1 MKKMS
6 RESEGLAVRRIR
18 RRMQSIQASNV
29 VVETFLNHY
38 RQMVEGNTG
47 MIGESSI
54 EPATRLPDSRTF
66 KSHTATGRAALAHTV
81 IIKLNGGL
89 GTSMGLDKT
98 KSLLRVKDRLTFLDI
113 TIHQVLFIRKTY
125 RCSTPLLLMNSFN
138 TNADTLKAL
147 ARYPELA
154 KTQPNSIPL
163 TFLQHQVPK
172 IWQDDLMPVEW
183 PMDRSR
189 EWCPPGHGDL
199 YTAMVNT
206 GILDLLLDRGFH
218 YAFVANADN
227 LGATPDPGILGY
239 FAKHHLPFM
248 MEVTD
253 RTETDKKGGH
263 LARHKKTGRF
273 LLRERA
279 QCPARELA
287 VFEDIAHH
295 RYFNT
300 NNIWIDLRRLKKML
314 AQCDNVLNLSLI
326 INRKPVDPADPDSP
340 AVYQLETA
348 MGSAISLFP
357 DAQALRV
364 PRSRFAPVK
373 TTDDLLA
380 VRSDAYTLTRENF
393 LVLNPRRKSPPPIV
407 HLDPSFY
414 RTMADFELRFPK
426 GPPSLLR
433 CKNLAIHGD
442 VRFGRDVR
450 LKGSVVLRNN
460 GARQTAI
467 HDRTPISGT
476 RTLA

>member
-1 MKKMS
+1 MKKLS
-6 RESEGLAVRRIR
+6 RQVEDVAVRRIR
-18 RRMQSIQASNV
+18 RRMQSIKASNV
-29 VVETFLNHY
+29 VIETFLRHY
-38 RQMVEGNTG
+38 RRMIEGDTG
-47 MIGESSI
+47 MIGEAAI
-54 EPATRLPDSRTF
+54 EPATRLPDSRKF
-66 KSHTATGRAALAHTV
+66 GSYAAAGRAALGHAV

-98 KSLLRVKDRLTFLDI
+98 KSLLRVKEGLSFLDI
-113 TIHQVLFIRKTY
+113 IIRQILFIRKTY

-138 TNADTLKAL
+138 TSDDTLKAL

-154 KTQPNSIPL
+154 RTQPGKIPL
-163 TFLQHQVPK
+163 AFLQHQVPK
-172 IWQDDLMPVEW
+172 IWQDDFMPVEW

-199 YTAMVNT
+199 YTALVNT
-206 GILDLLLDRGFH
+206 GLLDLLLDQEFH

-227 LGATPDPGILGY
+227 LGATPDPGILGF
-239 FAKHHLPFM
+239 FATRRLPFM
-248 MEVTD
+248 MEVTE

-263 LARHKKTGRF
+263 LAVFRNGRF

-279 QCPARELA
+279 QCPAHELTA
-287 VFEDIAHH
+287 FEDIAHH

-314 AQCDNVLNLSLI
+314 GQCDNVLDLSLI

-380 VRSDAYTLTRENF
+380 VRSDAYVLTREKF
-393 LVLNPRRKSPPPIV
+393 LITNPKRTANPPVV
-407 HLDPSFY
+407 HLDPAFY
-414 RTMADFELRFPK
+414 RTLADFESRFPK
-426 GPPSLLR
+426 GPPSLLH
-433 CKNLAIHGD
+433 CKSLTIHGD
-442 VRFGRDVR
+442 IRFGRDLR
-450 LKGSVVLRNN
+450 LKGRVDLRNDTT
-460 GARQTAI
+460 RQIAI
-467 HDRTPISGT
+467 RDRLTVTGQKSP
-476 RTLA
+476 A